1 MSVRLTTRIRMA
13 ARLRAFSRQL
23 IACALTASAAL
34 LLLAST
40 PGPAWAVSTRDLVE
54 LSKAGLGDDV
64 LVALIEADGTVF
76 NLDAPRIL
84 QLRAEG
90 VSERVITAMIR
101 NAPHPPSAPVPA
113 AAASPAEG
121 PPAPATPV
129 LAEQSGAPYFVV
141 IGEKPAA
148 PPPAPE
154 PTYYVPWIP
163 AWGVRAVRPAR
174 PAQPTMGYRGFGRF
188 INDGWVD
195 STRH

>member
-1 MSVRLTTRIRMA
+1 MSVCLTTDIGMS
-13 ARLRAFSRQL
+13 ARLRALSRQL
-23 IACALTASAAL
+23 IACALTASGSFF
-34 LLLAST
+34 LLALT
-40 PGPAWAVSTRDLVE
+40 AGPAWAVSTRDLVE

-64 LVALIEADGTVF
+64 LVALIEADGTIF

-101 NAPHPPSAPVPA
+101 NASHPASAPA
-113 AAASPAEG
+113 AAAAPAQVEAR
-121 PPAPATPV
+121 PAPATSVP
-129 LAEQSGAPYFVV
+129 AEQDGVPYFVV
-141 IGEKPAA
+141 IGERPAP
-148 PPPAPE
+148 PPPAPA

-163 AWGVRAVRPAR
+163 AWGVTSVRPAR

-195 STRH
+195 NTRH